1 MLEQALLLLM
11 LRQQLVLE
19 HIRLG
24 LLILTGLLA
33 PLAQLARLAQL
44 ALLHLLQA
52 RQDSLDQR
60 VITDKLGRQELQEP
74 PLPLQVLQGRPGLQV
89 TQVPLALLVLRVLQ
103 ELLVPAERLSVLG
116 CSLMEQR
123 LLARKRMTC
132 WLFQIL
138 ARRQLLREQL
148 IQVLA
153 FFLVHLLRR
162 LTSLITHHSLVVCG
176 RFMHLLRIN
185 LVEAHFVSGLK
196 CKKLRLMEQLFCKL
210 LRRVLM
216 PLERQYLPLRFLH
229 THTIFMSLRRHL
241 PAHQA
246 GFC

>member
-103 ELLVPAERLSVLG
+103 ELLVPAEHLRVLHY
-116 CSLMEQR
+116 SLMAQR
-123 LLARKRMTC
+123 QRGHKRMTC
-132 WLFQIL
+132 LLSQIL
-138 ARRQLLREQL
+138 ARRQLLQEQL
-148 IQVLA
+148 IQALA

-162 LTSLITHHSLVVCG
+162 PA
-176 RFMHLLRIN
+176 FRIIHR
-185 LVEAHFVSGLK
+185 LSADFGHYMRGWRIKPVGIISVSGLK
-196 CKKLRLMEQLFCKL
+196 CKK
-210 LRRVLM
+210 
-216 PLERQYLPLRFLH
+216 
-229 THTIFMSLRRHL
+229 
-241 PAHQA
+241 
-246 GFC
+246 